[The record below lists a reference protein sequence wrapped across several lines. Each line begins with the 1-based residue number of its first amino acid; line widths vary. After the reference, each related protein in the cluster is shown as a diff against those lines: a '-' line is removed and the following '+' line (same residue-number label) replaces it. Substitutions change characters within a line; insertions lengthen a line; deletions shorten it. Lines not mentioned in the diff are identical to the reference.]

1 MINIKKIVSTCLVA
15 TIAIATISCTKA
27 ELKNSKE
34 ESICPTST
42 GVTIPTSTSSQTSTT
57 TSTTTRTTNTSTDMA
72 TTTTT
77 ITTTAVTTAK
87 KEATTMTN
95 TTIKT
100 EPTLTVLTPKTTE
113 PIVFDI
119 EVNEEP
125 IIEPI
130 SNYPLSGYWE
140 GTFYVGASMGYTSSP
155 YGASGNTLISG
166 YSVASNYFPFGT
178 LLYIESDYMTGT
190 FRVDDCGGMAS
201 NVIDFYFWDNSEVP
215 YNFYQM
221 GRVPIT
227 ITVIE

>member
-27 ELKNSKE
+27 ELENSKE

-42 GVTIPTSTSSQTSTT
+42 GITTSTSTSSQTSTT
-57 TSTTTRTTNTSTDMA
+57 KSTVTRTTNTSTDM
-72 TTTTT
+72 TTTT

-87 KEATTMTN
+87 KEATATMN

-100 EPTLTVLTPKTTE
+100 EPTLTVLTPQSTE
-113 PIVFDI
+113 LIVFDI
-119 EVNEEP
+119 EINEEP
-125 IIEPI
+125 IIETI
-130 SNYPLSGYWE
+130 SNYPLNGYWD
-140 GTFYVGASMGYTSSP
+140 GTFYSGTSMGYTSSP

-190 FRVDDCGGMAS
+190 FRVDDCGGMAD
-201 NVIDFYFWDNSEVP
+201 NVIDFYFGDNSEVP

>member
-27 ELKNSKE
+27 ELENSKE

-42 GVTIPTSTSSQTSTT
+42 EVATSTLTSSQTSTT
-57 TSTTTRTTNTSTDMA
+57 TSTTTRTTNTSTDM

-77 ITTTAVTTAK
+77 TTTAVTTVK
-87 KEATTMTN
+87 KETTTMMN
-95 TTIKT
+95 TMIKT

-113 PIVFDI
+113 PIVFDV

-125 IIEPI
+125 TISPV
-130 SNYPLSGYWE
+130 SNYPLGGYWE
-140 GTFYVGASMGYTSSP
+140 GTFYSGTSMGYTSPP

>member
-42 GVTIPTSTSSQTSTT
+42 EVTTSTSSRTSTT
-57 TSTTTRTTNTSTDMA
+57 TSTTTRTTNMSTDMNM
-72 TTTTT
+72 TTTT
-77 ITTTAVTTAK
+77 ITTTAVTTAR
-87 KEATTMTN
+87 KETTTMTN
-95 TTIKT
+95 TMIK
-100 EPTLTVLTPKTTE
+100 EPTLTALTPKTTK
-113 PIVFDI
+113 PIVFDV

-140 GTFYVGASMGYTSSP
+140 GTFYSGTSMGYTSSP
-155 YGASGNTLISG
+155 YGASGSTLISG

-215 YNFYQM
+215 CNFYQM